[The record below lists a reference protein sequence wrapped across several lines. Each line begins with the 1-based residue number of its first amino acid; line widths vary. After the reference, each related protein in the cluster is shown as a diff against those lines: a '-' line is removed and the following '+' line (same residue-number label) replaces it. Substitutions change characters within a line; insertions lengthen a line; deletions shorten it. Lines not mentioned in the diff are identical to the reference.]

1 MSSPQSDGREAA
13 PVAPEPT
20 GRLPENILLFAR
32 ALRDAGLPVGPGSVI
47 DALAAVEAARIGDRA
62 DFYTVLH
69 AVFVKK
75 HEHTIIFR
83 QAFDI
88 FWKKRGFVEKLLAL
102 MSPIADPKREKAQK
116 AEAGATRVADAL
128 LKKENPDRKEAPS
141 LDLDAR
147 FTASGDEVLRAKDFA
162 QMSAAE
168 IVRAKALIARLQM
181 PDDAVLTRR
190 FGSNPR
196 GRRIDPRATF
206 RRSLRAGG
214 GAIDL
219 ARRAPRTRHPPVVA
233 ICDISGSMSDYTRVF
248 LHFLHTLTDK
258 RRRVHTLL
266 FGTRLT
272 NVTRALQAKDIDE
285 ALAKCSSGVQDWS
298 GGTRIAQSLHAFN
311 RDWSRRVL
319 GQGAIVLL
327 FTDGLERGSDAA
339 ADVGREL
346 ERLQKSCRRLI
357 WLNPLLRYDQFEA
370 KALGI
375 RAMLP
380 YVDEFRAIHN
390 LSSMAALC
398 RALGSEGSVAA
409 DPRVWLRSAA

>member
-1 MSSPQSDGREAA
+1 MTQPDI
-13 PVAPEPT
+13 T
-20 GRLPENILLFAR
+20 GRLPQNILLFAR
-32 ALRDAGLPVGPGSVI
+32 ALREAGLPVGSGSII

-62 DFYTVLH
+62 DFYTTLH

-75 HEHTIIFR
+75 HEHTIIFY
-83 QAFDI
+83 QAFNI
-88 FWKKRGFVEKLLAL
+88 FWRKRGFVEKLLAL
-102 MSPIADPKREKAQK
+102 MSPIADPKREKQQK
-116 AEAGATRVADAL
+116 ADAGATRVADAL
-128 LKKENPDRKEAPS
+128 LKKQNPDRKDAPS

-168 IVRAKALIARLQM
+168 IARAKELIARLRM
-181 PDDAVLTRR
+181 PDDAVLTRCY
-190 FGSNPR
+190 GADPR

-219 ARRAPRTRHPPVVA
+219 ALRAPKLRHPPVVA
-233 ICDISGSMSDYTRVF
+233 ICDISGSMSEYTRVF
-248 LHFLHTLTDK
+248 LHFLHALTEK

-272 NVTRALQAKDIDE
+272 SVTRALTAKDIDE

-327 FTDGLERGSDAA
+327 FTDGLERGDAEGA
-339 ADVGREL
+339 SDVGREL

-357 WLNPLLRYDQFEA
+357 WLNPLLRYDQFQA

-390 LSSMAALC
+390 LSSMAGLC
-398 RALGSEGSVAA
+398 RALGGNGGTSA
-409 DPRVWLRSAA
+409 DPRAWLRIAT